1 MKARPETVFYDYV
14 YDNEADDVI
23 AMTEEPCDAKF
34 WTSRADDWSQVCLTY
49 YRTRHSNGKLVK
61 PPEMKQQRNGS
72 QILVPDNND
81 CDNACYVTIHV
92 YHTGVVLIQGRGCAT
107 WEVDDMP
114 DIKSLLPNVLPEPC
128 QSDTSIINSPCQ
140 PVPVSPIRPDDSI
153 KSSRPRTL
161 VSRLYQAASLII
173 SSSFSTP
180 KSAKLSTTSQNT
192 ANITLDSTSPCD
204 LSDTALLQHGG
215 DISLCLDLLE
225 DCHDDPQGADNDT
238 HCELEINSSTEQSE
252 KPGVA
257 SVQLIPQPTVAASN
271 SVPKSTNYTLPPP
284 AASHYLTD
292 KLKDAQHTITTLTS
306 ANDRLREENQQL
318 RLDKDTAASRYA
330 ELTDEIAV
338 LRAKV
343 LSLAEEKKIYT
354 TVNRKRRAAA
364 DRQQHVPRSN
374 DVLLITSSM
383 GRHVA
388 RQLNVDHQL
397 SSTSFVYPGAG
408 CYRLSEAVT
417 RTQRQAKPY
426 NPKLVV
432 LAGGTNDIGAGE
444 DAKTVSEGID
454 HLLQT
459 TKATYPQCNIV
470 FSGIHHRTDSSSKTN
485 KTIDEVNRLAKS
497 SCQRRGHIF
506 IENNLNSSVNT
517 PDVSRLK
524 PDGLHLNPVG
534 VSQLA
539 GRIASVLHTL
549 DTTVPVNGGSTSHK
563 MVNNIHTNAKLT
575 IQPQQRK
582 IRNPPPDFSRQRHNL
597 VPPGAAIIRQTTGQS
612 TDPPRHRVVLRDKSQ
627 PMIPALPDFYNK

>member
-1 MKARPETVFYDYV
+1 M
-14 YDNEADDVI
+14 
-23 AMTEEPCDAKF
+23 
-34 WTSRADDWSQVCLTY
+34 
-49 YRTRHSNGKLVK
+49 
-61 PPEMKQQRNGS
+61 
-72 QILVPDNND
+72 
-81 CDNACYVTIHV
+81 
-92 YHTGVVLIQGRGCAT
+92 
-107 WEVDDMP
+107 
-114 DIKSLLPNVLPEPC
+114 
-128 QSDTSIINSPCQ
+128 
-140 PVPVSPIRPDDSI
+140 
-153 KSSRPRTL
+153 
-161 VSRLYQAASLII
+161 
-173 SSSFSTP
+173 P
-180 KSAKLSTTSQNT
+180 KSK
-192 ANITLDSTSPCD
+192 
-204 LSDTALLQHGG
+204 
-215 DISLCLDLLE
+215 
-225 DCHDDPQGADNDT
+225 
-238 HCELEINSSTEQSE
+238 
-252 KPGVA
+252 
-257 SVQLIPQPTVAASN
+257 
-271 SVPKSTNYTLPPP
+271 NYTLPPP

-292 KLKDAQHTITTLTS
+292 KLKDAQHTITTLTN

-330 ELTDEIAV
+330 ELSDEIAV

-354 TVNRKRRAAA
+354 TVNRKRRAAAA

-459 TKATYPQCNIV
+459 TKATYPQSNIV
-470 FSGIHHRTDSSSKTN
+470 FSGIHHRTDNSSKTN

-506 IENNLNSSVNT
+506 IENILNSSVNT

-563 MVNNIHTNAKLT
+563 MFNNIHTNAKLT

-612 TDPPRHRVVLRDKSQ
+612 TDPRKHRVVLRDKSQ
-627 PMIPALPDFYNK
+627 PMIPALMDLHVTPSARFLQQMINVSPRPLLARF